1 MHFIG
6 HLKRI
11 HSLKTSA
18 LQHRRRTGPHYVA
31 MYWNGGL
38 VEVRCHHMHYV
49 SSAQHVCAYRLFL
62 DKVMQFAWWRHQMET
77 FSALLA
83 ICAGNSPVTSE
94 FPTQRQVTR
103 SFDVFFDLRLNKRL
117 SKQSWG
123 WWFETLSS
131 LLWRHCNGLEKLFF
145 LQNFFRQIQA
155 QTVKICMALFS
166 SYGNKGLIYTM
177 IAAHRVYLFTEA
189 ILLQAKLCNVYRVYC
204 LNYILNELEAK
215 LKNIKFVSKILQW
228 NQFSHRRICIM
239 KYIQIHCQLS
249 KFTTQDIPL

>member
-1 MHFIG
+1 MVALSRSAATTCIMCPPPSTSVLTDFFLTKWCNLHDDVIKWKHFPRYWPFVRG
-6 HLKRI
+6 I
-11 HSLKTSA
+11 HRS
-18 LQHRRRTGPHYVA
+18 PV
-31 MYWNGGL
+31 
-38 VEVRCHHMHYV
+38 
-49 SSAQHVCAYRLFL
+49 
-62 DKVMQFAWWRHQMET
+62 
-77 FSALLA
+77 
-83 ICAGNSPVTSE
+83 NSPHKGKWRGALMFSLICVWINDWVNNRE
-94 FPTQRQVTR
+94 AG
-103 SFDVFFDLRLNKRL
+103 DLRRYRAYYGVTVMDWK
-117 SKQSWG
+117 S
-123 WWFETLSS
+123 F
-131 LLWRHCNGLEKLFF
+131 FF